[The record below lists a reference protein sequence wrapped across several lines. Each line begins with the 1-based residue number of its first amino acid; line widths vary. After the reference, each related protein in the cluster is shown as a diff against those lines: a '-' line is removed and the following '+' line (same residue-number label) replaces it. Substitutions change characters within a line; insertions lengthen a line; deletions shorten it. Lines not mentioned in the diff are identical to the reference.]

1 MFTLTIAQAAVL
13 GGDVYI
19 KPNAEDGVQ
28 SKNEHK

>member
-1 MFTLTIAQAAVL
+1 MFTLTIAEAAVP